1 MQDRES
7 SARQQSTVAAG
18 DRYGAGTDE
27 MESQTTTQPEGTM
40 SQAREKAMDT
50 ADQAVDKAAEGM
62 ESAADTV
69 REKLGS
75 SSGVTGTA
83 ATKLA
88 DSMEKTSGYL
98 REHDTQEIMED
109 VDRYIREHPTQAII
123 GAVAV
128 GFVIGRMLR

>member
-1 MQDRES
+1 M
-7 SARQQSTVAAG
+7 A
-18 DRYGAGTDE
+18 
-27 MESQTTTQPEGTM
+27 
-40 SQAREKAMDT
+40 QAKEKAIDT
-50 ADQAVDKAAEGM
+50 ADKAVDKTAEGM

-88 DSMEKTSGYL
+88 DGMEKTSGYL